1 MAAIRNNREAVE
13 SEPIEP
19 EALKLEAGVSTF
31 PFLVLAAFL
40 ILLDLFLYRFFLWS
54 ALARQNGSRSWR

>member
-1 MAAIRNNREAVE
+1 MAAIRDNREAVE

-19 EALKLEAGVSTF
+19 EALKSEAGVSTF
-31 PFLVLAAFL
+31 PF
-40 ILLDLFLYRFFLWS
+40 LDLFLYRFFLWS